1 MSQDRPAG
9 ARTIDELL
17 AQVRRRIDR
26 IGPVEAADRQAAGA
40 LLVDT
45 RPWEQRSRDGDVP
58 GAVLVDT
65 RPVEQRQ
72 RDGEVPGAVVVD
84 RNVLEWR
91 LDPASPDRLAVV
103 TGYDLEVIVLCNEG
117 YSSSLVADTL
127 RSLGLTSA
135 VDVIGGFVAWAA
147 AGLPVVSPDARDA
160 AA

>member
-1 MSQDRPAG
+1 MSRDRPAG

-26 IGPVEAADRQAAGA
+26 IGPAEAAARQAAGA

-45 RPWEQRSRDGDVP
+45 RPWEQRIRDGAVP
-58 GAVLVDT
+58 GAVL
-65 RPVEQRQ
+65 
-72 RDGEVPGAVVVD
+72 VD

-91 LDPASPDRLAVV
+91 LDPTSPDRIPQV

-147 AGLPVVSPDARDA
+147 AGLPVVSADARDA

>member
-1 MSQDRPAG
+1 MGPGHRPAG
-9 ARTIDELL
+9 ARSIDELL

-26 IGPVEAADRQAAGA
+26 VTPEEAAARQAAGA

-45 RPWEQRSRDGDVP
+45 RPWEQRTRDGDVP
-58 GAVLVDT
+58 GAVL
-65 RPVEQRQ
+65 
-72 RDGEVPGAVVVD
+72 VD

-91 LDPASPDRLAVV
+91 LDPASPDRIPQM
-103 TGYDLEVIVLCNEG
+103 TGYDVDVVVLCNEG

-147 AGLPVVSPDARDA
+147 AGLPVVSPDALRDA